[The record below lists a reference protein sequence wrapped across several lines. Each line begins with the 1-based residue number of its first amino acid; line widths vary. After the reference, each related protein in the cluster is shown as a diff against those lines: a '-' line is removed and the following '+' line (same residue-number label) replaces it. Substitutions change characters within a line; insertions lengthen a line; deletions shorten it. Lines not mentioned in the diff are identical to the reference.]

1 MTGHMTDLG
10 YMSEKGHM
18 IEIDHV
24 TKKCHKIKTGHMTVH
39 DGGKLKLVK

>member
-1 MTGHMTDLG
+1 MTDLG